1 MKMVNKRYR
10 NDSVDQIAEHSKDND
25 DHQLSNMSEVL
36 KSRREA
42 KRVMKNDEAIM
53 RAEVIATKFGQRNE
67 DSSIDKPVTTGPVG
81 YNNQRDTKAMCDND
95 SGVGSS
101 KRPNSN

>member
-1 MKMVNKRYR
+1 
-10 NDSVDQIAEHSKDND
+10 
-25 DHQLSNMSEVL
+25 MSEVL

-42 KRVMKNDEAIM
+42 KRVTKNDEAIM
-53 RAEVIATKFGQRNE
+53 RAEVSVTKAGPINE
-67 DSSIDKPVTTGPVG
+67 DVSIAKPVTVAPVD
-81 YNNQRDTKAMCDND
+81 NSNQGNKKAIN

>member
-1 MKMVNKRYR
+1 
-10 NDSVDQIAEHSKDND
+10 
-25 DHQLSNMSEVL
+25 MSEVL

-53 RAEVIATKFGQRNE
+53 RAKVSATKSRQRNK
-67 DSSIDKPVTTGPVG
+67 DSSIGKPVTTAHVG
-81 YNNQRDTKAMCDND
+81 FSNQGDTKAMCDND

-101 KRPNSN
+101 KRPNPN